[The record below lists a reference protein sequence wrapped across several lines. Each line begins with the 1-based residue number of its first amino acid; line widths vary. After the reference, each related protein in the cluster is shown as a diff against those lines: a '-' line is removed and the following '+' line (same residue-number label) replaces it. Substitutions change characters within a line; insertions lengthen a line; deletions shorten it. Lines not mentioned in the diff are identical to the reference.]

1 MNVQLVQIRSRSLRL
16 IAFCGHMVV
25 VPSETLYLSVPQSL
39 LWVACDQVDF
49 TSSRFFLG
57 WKLELAPTPKLGT
70 MHCVSANFFCSCISN
85 RIFSFFIVLSAVTSK
100 CEKTRLEALA
110 KGPLLGQFIPH
121 CKEDGSFEPA
131 QCWASTGYC
140 WCVDENGEKRDGTTV
155 RFEQP
160 NCWKVRYKD
169 IRSLVLTS

>member
-1 MNVQLVQIRSRSLRL
+1 
-16 IAFCGHMVV
+16 
-25 VPSETLYLSVPQSL
+25 
-39 LWVACDQVDF
+39 
-49 TSSRFFLG
+49 
-57 WKLELAPTPKLGT
+57 
-70 MHCVSANFFCSCISN
+70 MHCVSASFFVVAFPIE
-85 RIFSFFIVLSAVTSK
+85 SFLFIVLSAVTSK

-160 NCWKVRYKD
+160 NC
-169 IRSLVLTS
+169 

>member
-1 MNVQLVQIRSRSLRL
+1 
-16 IAFCGHMVV
+16 MVIW
-25 VPSETLYLSVPQSL
+25 
-39 LWVACDQVDF
+39 LWCRARHF
-49 TSSRFFLG
+49 TSQCHNHCCELPAI
-57 WKLELAPTPKLGT
+57 KLTSHLVASFSDGNWNLAPTPKLGT
-70 MHCVSANFFCSCISN
+70 MHCVSASFFVVAFPIES
-85 RIFSFFIVLSAVTSK
+85 FFFIVLSAVTSK

-140 WCVDENGEKRDGTTV
+140 WCVDENGEKRNGTTV

-160 NCWKVRYKD
+160 NC
-169 IRSLVLTS
+169 